1 MSPFYD
7 SAVFVFDDLLNFL
20 FESYALGP
28 GSSFYILRVT
38 GLLMRFVLPSILL
51 GQAFCEKFIFPIF
64 SHEAVKLKLCSAL
77 RMLSM
82 SCFFA
87 RSTAC
92 ITPFISFFFSF
103 LFSYF
108 SNSTCSLMNSFSLF
122 CGRALASNAA
132 SVLLFGPVTL
142 LRMAKGF
149 MSYTML
155 LLRASFL

>member
-108 SNSTCSLMNSFSLF
+108 SNSTCSLMNSFSPLWSCIGF
-122 CGRALASNAA
+122 QCCFSSSIWSSYAATHGKRFYGLYDAS
-132 SVLLFGPVTL
+132 S
-142 LRMAKGF
+142 
-149 MSYTML
+149 
-155 LLRASFL
+155 